1 MKGLKIGVA
10 VEWVIQSAFI
20 NLQSSGV
27 FFCYIWLVD
36 KSLGTSW
43 QMQRQKDLSSKSNF
57 LFSVNSGSYSEEYR
71 IHKSILKAWQNW
83 FGIMPD
89 SGVLK
94 NVSLW
99 RVCRLSTTSFSQKD
113 MVLRDYNKWF
123 PSSPNL
129 STCIEAG
136 QGYLLC
142 LFCWDTY
149 YLPSFIVYLSTLLL
163 FIASSSSLL
172 NNLFTEAKNWV

>member
-27 FFCYIWLVD
+27 FSATYDWLISHVEHLDRCRD
-36 KSLGTSW
+36 KRICHLN
-43 QMQRQKDLSSKSNF
+43 LIF
-57 LFSVNSGSYSEEYR
+57 FFSVNSGSYSEEYR

-94 NVSLW
+94 NVSLLW
-99 RVCRLSTTSFSQKD
+99 RVCRLSTMYLLLSEGHGIAWLQQ
-113 MVLRDYNKWF
+113 MVSIFTKSEHMYWRRTGLLTLFVLLEYF
-123 PSSPNL
+123 HLL
-129 STCIEAG
+129 ST
-136 QGYLLC
+136 YLC
-142 LFCWDTY
+142 R
-149 YLPSFIVYLSTLLL
+149 
-163 FIASSSSLL
+163 
-172 NNLFTEAKNWV
+172 